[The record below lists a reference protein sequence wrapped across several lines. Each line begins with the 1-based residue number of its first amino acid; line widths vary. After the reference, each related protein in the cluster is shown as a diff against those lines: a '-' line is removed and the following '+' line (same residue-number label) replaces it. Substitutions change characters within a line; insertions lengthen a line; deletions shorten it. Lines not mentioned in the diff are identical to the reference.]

1 MVLVKF
7 IFCKTTFMRLLL
19 AFFFILLIPNTSIQA
34 QPTTDDIT
42 VLELVVIDG
51 DTFPMYTFKS
61 ITVNG
66 NKRFTRGDRRR
77 YGRLRRY
84 VVKVF
89 PYAELAGVMMNDFD
103 DTLKTM
109 KNEKDQKR
117 FLAAVEEELKQEFE
131 GELKSLT
138 IKQGILLVK
147 LIDRQTGNSSFE
159 LIKTLRGSF
168 SAFIWQS
175 LARLFGSN
183 LKLKYDPEGEDLL
196 VEEIVQ
202 QMESGAIPYQKRV
215 RKNKP

>member
-1 MVLVKF
+1 
-7 IFCKTTFMRLLL
+7 MRVFL
-19 AFFFILLIPNTSIQA
+19 ASFLFFFMFVPNAAVQA
-34 QPTTDDIT
+34 QPTTDDIA
-42 VLELVVIDG
+42 VLQVVVIDG

-66 NKRFTRGDRRR
+66 SKRFSNRDRRK
-77 YGRLRRY
+77 YGRLKRY
-84 VVKVF
+84 VIKVF
-89 PYAELAGVMMNDFD
+89 PYAELAGEMLNDFD

-109 KNEKDQKR
+109 ETEREKKN
-117 FLAAVEEELKQEFE
+117 FLGSVEEELKQEFE

-183 LKLKYDPEGEDLL
+183 LKLKYDPDGEDLL

-202 QMESGAIPYQKRV
+202 QMESGAIPYQKRI
-215 RKNKP
+215 RKDKL

>member
-1 MVLVKF
+1 
-7 IFCKTTFMRLLL
+7 MRLLIV
-19 AFFFILLIPNTSIQA
+19 FILLTFLLVPSASIKA
-34 QPTTDDIT
+34 QPTKDDIT
-42 VLELVVIDG
+42 VLEMVVIDG

-66 NKRFTRGDRRR
+66 SRRFSKRAKRK
-77 YGRLRRY
+77 YGRLKRY
-84 VVKVF
+84 VVKVY
-89 PYAELAGVMMNDFD
+89 PYAELAGEMLNEFD

-109 KNEKDQKR
+109 KNEKARKKYLGQ
-117 FLAAVEEELKQEFE
+117 VEEELKKEFE

-147 LIDRQTGNSSFE
+147 LIDRETGNSSFE

-183 LKLKYDPEGEDLL
+183 LKLKYDPEGEDLI

-215 RKNKP
+215 RKKKID

>member
-1 MVLVKF
+1 
-7 IFCKTTFMRLLL
+7 MRLLFVL
-19 AFFFILLIPNTSIQA
+19 TLFITFFFPKLSVNA

-42 VLELVVIDG
+42 VLEMVVIDG

-66 NKRFTRGDRRR
+66 KKRFSKRDRRR
-77 YGRLRRY
+77 YGRLKRY

-89 PYAELAGVMMNDFD
+89 PYAELAGVMLNDFD

-109 KNEKDQKR
+109 KTKRAQKK
-117 FLAAVEEELKQEFE
+117 FLAAVEDELKQEFE

-147 LIDRQTGNSSFE
+147 LIDRQTGNSSYE

-183 LKLKYDPEGEDLL
+183 LKLKYDPDGEDLL

-202 QMESGAIPYQKRV
+202 QMESGAIPYQKRI
-215 RKNKP
+215 RKTKP

>member
-1 MVLVKF
+1 MKLILSF
-7 IFCKTTFMRLLL
+7 LL
-19 AFFFILLIPNTSIQA
+19 FFILLTASSSLKS
-34 QPTTDDIT
+34 QPTTDSVS

-66 NKRFTRGDRRR
+66 SKRFSKRERRK
-77 YGRLRRY
+77 YGRLKRY

-89 PYAELAGVMMNDFD
+89 PYAELAGQMLNDFD

-109 KNEKDQKR
+109 KNERERKKY
-117 FLAAVEEELKQEFE
+117 LAQVEDELKAQFE

-183 LKLKYDPEGEDLL
+183 LKLKYDPAGEDLL
-196 VEEIVQ
+196 VEEIVL

-215 RKNKP
+215 RKKKAN

>member
-1 MVLVKF
+1 
-7 IFCKTTFMRLLL
+7 MRLLFVF
-19 AFFFILLIPNTSIQA
+19 AFFYTFFIADFALQA

-42 VLELVVIDG
+42 VLEMVVIDG
-51 DTFPMYTFKS
+51 DTFLMYTFKS

-66 NKRFTRGDRRR
+66 KKRFSKRDRRR
-77 YGRLRRY
+77 YGRLKRY

-89 PYAELAGVMMNDFD
+89 PYAELAGEMLNDFD

-109 KNEKDQKR
+109 KTEREQKK
-117 FLAAVEEELKQEFE
+117 FLAAVEDELKQEFE

-147 LIDRQTGNSSFE
+147 LIDRETGNSSFE

-183 LKLKYDPEGEDLL
+183 LKLKYDPDGEDLL

-202 QMESGAIPYQKRV
+202 QMESGAIPYQKRI
-215 RKNKP
+215 RKKKP

>member
-1 MVLVKF
+1 
-7 IFCKTTFMRLLL
+7 MRLLFVL
-19 AFFFILLIPNTSIQA
+19 TLFITFFFPKLSVNA
-34 QPTTDDIT
+34 QLTTDDIT
-42 VLELVVIDG
+42 VLEMVVIDG

-66 NKRFTRGDRRR
+66 KKRFSKRDRRR
-77 YGRLRRY
+77 YGRLKRY

-89 PYAELAGVMMNDFD
+89 PYAELAGVMLNDFD

-109 KNEKDQKR
+109 KTKRAQKK
-117 FLAAVEEELKQEFE
+117 FLAAVEDELKQEFE

-147 LIDRQTGNSSFE
+147 LIDRQTGNSSYE

-183 LKLKYDPEGEDLL
+183 LKLKYDPDGEDLL

-202 QMESGAIPYQKRV
+202 QMESGAIPYQKRI
-215 RKNKP
+215 RKTKP

>member
-1 MVLVKF
+1 MVNF
-7 IFCKTTFMRLLL
+7 ISQKKLYMRLLI
-19 AFFFILLIPNTSIQA
+19 AFILLTFLLVPSASIKA

-42 VLELVVIDG
+42 VLEMVVIDG

-66 NKRFTRGDRRR
+66 SRRFSKRAKRK
-77 YGRLRRY
+77 YGRLKRY
-84 VVKVF
+84 VVKVY
-89 PYAELAGVMMNDFD
+89 PYAELAGEMLN
-103 DTLKTM
+103 
-109 KNEKDQKR
+109 
-117 FLAAVEEELKQEFE
+117 
-131 GELKSLT
+131 
-138 IKQGILLVK
+138 K
-147 LIDRQTGNSSFE
+147 LIDRETGNSSFE

-196 VEEIVQ
+196 VEEIVL

-215 RKNKP
+215 RKKKVD

>member
-1 MVLVKF
+1 
-7 IFCKTTFMRLLL
+7 MRLLFVL
-19 AFFFILLIPNTSIQA
+19 TLFITFFFPKLSVNA

-42 VLELVVIDG
+42 VLEMVVIDG

-66 NKRFTRGDRRR
+66 KKRFSKRDRRR
-77 YGRLRRY
+77 YGRLKRY

-89 PYAELAGVMMNDFD
+89 PYAELAGVMLNDFD

-109 KNEKDQKR
+109 KTERAQKK
-117 FLAAVEEELKQEFE
+117 FLAAVEDELKQEFE

-147 LIDRQTGNSSFE
+147 LIDRQTGNSSYE

-183 LKLKYDPEGEDLL
+183 LKLKYDPDGEDLL

-202 QMESGAIPYQKRV
+202 QMESGAIPYQKRI
-215 RKNKP
+215 RKTKP

>member
-1 MVLVKF
+1 
-7 IFCKTTFMRLLL
+7 MRLL
-19 AFFFILLIPNTSIQA
+19 FFFVFLFTLFTPCRTVKA
-34 QPTTDDIT
+34 QPTTDGVT
-42 VLELVVIDG
+42 VLEMVVIDG

-66 NKRFTRGDRRR
+66 SKRFSNRDRRR
-77 YGRLRRY
+77 YGRLKRY

-89 PYAELAGVMMNDFD
+89 PYAELAGVMLNDFD

-109 KNEKDQKR
+109 NTEREQKK
-117 FLAAVEEELKQEFE
+117 FLAAVEDELKQEFE

-183 LKLKYDPEGEDLL
+183 LKLKYDPNGEDLL

-202 QMESGAIPYQKRV
+202 QMESGAIPYQKRI
-215 RKNKP
+215 RKKKP

>member
-1 MVLVKF
+1 MKLILSF
-7 IFCKTTFMRLLL
+7 LL
-19 AFFFILLIPNTSIQA
+19 FFILLTASSSLKS
-34 QPTTDDIT
+34 QPTTDSVS

-66 NKRFTRGDRRR
+66 SKRFSKRERRK
-77 YGRLRRY
+77 YGRLKRY

-89 PYAELAGVMMNDFD
+89 PYAELAGQMLNDFD

-109 KNEKDQKR
+109 KNERERKKY
-117 FLAAVEEELKQEFE
+117 LAQVEDELKAEFE

-183 LKLKYDPEGEDLL
+183 LKLKYDPDGEDLL
-196 VEEIVQ
+196 VEEIVL

-215 RKNKP
+215 RKKKTN

>member
-1 MVLVKF
+1 
-7 IFCKTTFMRLLL
+7 MRLLFVL
-19 AFFFILLIPNTSIQA
+19 TLFITFFFPKLSVNA

-42 VLELVVIDG
+42 VLEMVVIDG

-66 NKRFTRGDRRR
+66 KKRFSKRDRRR
-77 YGRLRRY
+77 YGRLKRY

-89 PYAELAGVMMNDFD
+89 PYAELAGVMLNDFD

-109 KNEKDQKR
+109 KTERAQKK
-117 FLAAVEEELKQEFE
+117 FLAAVEDELKQEFE

-147 LIDRQTGNSSFE
+147 LIDRQTGNSSYE

-183 LKLKYDPEGEDLL
+183 LKLKYDADGEDLL

-202 QMESGAIPYQKRV
+202 QMESGAIPYQKRI
-215 RKNKP
+215 RKTKP

>member
-1 MVLVKF
+1 MKLIRSF
-7 IFCKTTFMRLLL
+7 LL
-19 AFFFILLIPNTSIQA
+19 FFILLTASSPLKS
-34 QPTTDDIT
+34 QPTTDSVS

-66 NKRFTRGDRRR
+66 SKRFSKRERRK
-77 YGRLRRY
+77 YGRLKRY

-89 PYAELAGVMMNDFD
+89 PYAELAGQMLNDFD

-109 KNEKDQKR
+109 KNERERKKY
-117 FLAAVEEELKQEFE
+117 LAQVEDELKAQFE

-183 LKLKYDPEGEDLL
+183 LKLKYDPAGEDLL
-196 VEEIVQ
+196 VEEIVL

-215 RKNKP
+215 RKKKAN

>member
-1 MVLVKF
+1 MKF
-7 IFCKTTFMRLLL
+7 LL
-19 AFFFILLIPNTSIQA
+19 ALFFLFILLTPNSEVQA
-34 QPTTDDIT
+34 QRTTDDIT

-66 NKRFTRGDRRR
+66 SKRFTRGDRRR
-77 YGRLRRY
+77 YGRLKRY
-84 VVKVF
+84 VIKVF
-89 PYAELAGVMMNDFD
+89 PYAELAGEMMNEFD

-109 KNEKDQKR
+109 KNEKEQKI
-117 FLAAVEEELKQEFE
+117 FLEAVEEELKEEFE

-138 IKQGILLVK
+138 IKQGVLLVK

-183 LKLKYDPEGEDLL
+183 LKLKYDPDGEDLL

-202 QMESGAIPYQKRV
+202 QMESGAIPYQKRE
-215 RKNKP
+215 RKKKP

>member
-1 MVLVKF
+1 MKLILSF
-7 IFCKTTFMRLLL
+7 LL
-19 AFFFILLIPNTSIQA
+19 FFILLTASSSLKS
-34 QPTTDDIT
+34 QPTTDSVS

-66 NKRFTRGDRRR
+66 SKRFSKRERRK
-77 YGRLRRY
+77 YGRLKRY

-89 PYAELAGVMMNDFD
+89 PYAELAGQMLNDFD

-109 KNEKDQKR
+109 KNERERKKY
-117 FLAAVEEELKQEFE
+117 LAQVEDELKAEFE

-138 IKQGILLVK
+138 IKQGILFVK

-183 LKLKYDPEGEDLL
+183 LKLKYDPAGEDLL
-196 VEEIVQ
+196 VEEIVL

-215 RKNKP
+215 RKKKAN

>member
-1 MVLVKF
+1 MKLILSF
-7 IFCKTTFMRLLL
+7 LL
-19 AFFFILLIPNTSIQA
+19 FFILLTASSSLKS
-34 QPTTDDIT
+34 QPTTDSVS

-66 NKRFTRGDRRR
+66 SKRFSKRERRK
-77 YGRLRRY
+77 YGRLKRY

-89 PYAELAGVMMNDFD
+89 PYAELAGQMLNDFD

-109 KNEKDQKR
+109 KNERERKKY
-117 FLAAVEEELKQEFE
+117 LAQVEDELKAEFE

-183 LKLKYDPEGEDLL
+183 LKLKYDPAGEDLL
-196 VEEIVQ
+196 VEEIVL

-215 RKNKP
+215 RKKKAN

>member
-1 MVLVKF
+1 
-7 IFCKTTFMRLLL
+7 MRVFL
-19 AFFFILLIPNTSIQA
+19 ASFLFFFMFVPNAAVQA
-34 QPTTDDIT
+34 QPTTDDIA
-42 VLELVVIDG
+42 VLQVVVIDG

-66 NKRFTRGDRRR
+66 SKRFSNRDRRK
-77 YGRLRRY
+77 YGRLKRY
-84 VVKVF
+84 VIKVF
-89 PYAELAGVMMNDFD
+89 PYAELAGEMLNDFD
-103 DTLKTM
+103 DTLKTKETEREK
-109 KNEKDQKR
+109 KN
-117 FLAAVEEELKQEFE
+117 FLGSVEEELKQEFE

-183 LKLKYDPEGEDLL
+183 LKLKYDPDGEDLL

-202 QMESGAIPYQKRV
+202 QMESGAIPYQKRI
-215 RKNKP
+215 RKDKL

>member
-1 MVLVKF
+1 
-7 IFCKTTFMRLLL
+7 MRLLFVF
-19 AFFFILLIPNTSIQA
+19 AFFCTFFIADFALQA

-42 VLELVVIDG
+42 VLEMVVIDG
-51 DTFPMYTFKS
+51 DTFLMYTFKS

-66 NKRFTRGDRRR
+66 KKRFSKRDRRR
-77 YGRLRRY
+77 YGRLKRY

-89 PYAELAGVMMNDFD
+89 PYAELAGEMLNDFD

-109 KNEKDQKR
+109 KTEREQKK
-117 FLAAVEEELKQEFE
+117 FLAAVEDELKQEFE

-147 LIDRQTGNSSFE
+147 LIDRETGNSSFE

-183 LKLKYDPEGEDLL
+183 LKLKYDPDGKDLL

-202 QMESGAIPYQKRV
+202 QMESGAIPYQKRI
-215 RKNKP
+215 RKKKP

>member
-1 MVLVKF
+1 MKLILSF
-7 IFCKTTFMRLLL
+7 LL
-19 AFFFILLIPNTSIQA
+19 FFILLTASSSLKS
-34 QPTTDDIT
+34 QPTTDSVS

-66 NKRFTRGDRRR
+66 SKRFSKRERRK
-77 YGRLRRY
+77 YGRLKRY

-89 PYAELAGVMMNDFD
+89 PYAELAGQMLNDFD

-109 KNEKDQKR
+109 KNERERKKY
-117 FLAAVEEELKQEFE
+117 LAQVEDELKAEFE

-183 LKLKYDPEGEDLL
+183 LKLKYDPAGEDLL
-196 VEEIVQ
+196 VEEIVL

-215 RKNKP
+215 TKKKAN

>member
-1 MVLVKF
+1 MKLIRSF
-7 IFCKTTFMRLLL
+7 LL
-19 AFFFILLIPNTSIQA
+19 FFILLTASSPLKS
-34 QPTTDDIT
+34 QPTTDSVS

-66 NKRFTRGDRRR
+66 SKRFSKRERRK
-77 YGRLRRY
+77 YGRLKRY

-89 PYAELAGVMMNDFD
+89 PYAELAGQMLNDFD

-109 KNEKDQKR
+109 KNERERKKY
-117 FLAAVEEELKQEFE
+117 LAQVEDELKAEFE

-183 LKLKYDPEGEDLL
+183 LKLKYDPAGEDLL
-196 VEEIVQ
+196 VEEIVL

-215 RKNKP
+215 RKKKAN

>member
-1 MVLVKF
+1 
-7 IFCKTTFMRLLL
+7 MRLL
-19 AFFFILLIPNTSIQA
+19 FFFVFLFTLFTPSRTVKA
-34 QPTTDDIT
+34 QPTTNDVT
-42 VLELVVIDG
+42 VLEMVVIDG

-66 NKRFTRGDRRR
+66 SKRFSNRDRRQ
-77 YGRLRRY
+77 YGRLKRY

-89 PYAELAGVMMNDFD
+89 PYAELAGVMLNDFD

-109 KNEKDQKR
+109 KTEREQKK
-117 FLAAVEEELKQEFE
+117 FLAAVEDELKEEFE

-183 LKLKYDPEGEDLL
+183 LKLKYDPKGEDLL

-202 QMESGAIPYQKRV
+202 QMESGSIPYQKRV
-215 RKNKP
+215 RKNKPN

>member
-61 ITVNG
+61 ITISG

-77 YGRLRRY
+77 YGRLKRY

>member
-1 MVLVKF
+1 
-7 IFCKTTFMRLLL
+7 MRLLFVF
-19 AFFFILLIPNTSIQA
+19 AFFFTFFIPSLELQA

-42 VLELVVIDG
+42 VLEMVVIDG

-66 NKRFTRGDRRR
+66 KKRFSKRDRRK
-77 YGRLRRY
+77 YGRVRRY

-89 PYAELAGVMMNDFD
+89 PYAELAGVMLNDFD
-103 DTLKTM
+103 DTLKIM
-109 KNEKDQKR
+109 KTEREQKK
-117 FLAAVEEELKQEFE
+117 FLAAVEDELKLEFE
-131 GELKSLT
+131 GELRSLT

-183 LKLKYDPEGEDLL
+183 LKLKYDPNGEDLL
-196 VEEIVQ
+196 VEEILQ
-202 QMESGAIPYQKRV
+202 QMESGAIPYQKRI
-215 RKNKP
+215 RKKKS

>member
-1 MVLVKF
+1 LVNF
-7 IFCKTTFMRLLL
+7 IAQKISCMRILL
-19 AFFFILLIPNTSIQA
+19 AFSLLLVILLPNSEVQA
-34 QPTTDDIT
+34 QPTINNVS
-42 VLELVVIDG
+42 VLEMVVIDG

-61 ITVNG
+61 ITVDG
-66 NKRFTRGDRRR
+66 SRRFSNRDRRR
-77 YGRLRRY
+77 YGRLKRY

-89 PYAELAGVMMNDFD
+89 PYAELAGEMMNDFD
-103 DTLKTM
+103 DTLVTM
-109 KNEKDQKR
+109 KSEKERKK
-117 FLAAVEEELKQEFE
+117 FLAQVEDELKQEFE

-183 LKLKYDPEGEDLL
+183 LKLKYDPDGEDLL

-202 QMESGAIPYQKRV
+202 QMESGAIPYQKRI
-215 RKNKP
+215 RKVK